1 MSRNSA
7 TKMTELSTSPYP
19 GLRAFRPDELDIFFG
34 REEQT
39 DSLLE
44 RVQRSHFLAVVG
56 PSGCGK
62 SSLVRAGMIAALESG
77 FMADAGSRWRI
88 VEMRPGDRPI
98 RRLAEALSASQAL
111 SPEHV
116 AGAEEAAFFEAA
128 LRRGPLGLTEMLQ
141 EAQPSVQANL
151 LLLVDQFEEIFR
163 FREKGDPDEADAFVG
178 LLLATAQQREARMYV
193 VTTMRSDF
201 LGDCTLFKG
210 LPEAINAS
218 QYLTPRLTRDQ
229 CRAAIVGPAKVF
241 GGDLEPA
248 LVNRLL
254 NDFGPDPDQLP
265 LLQHALMRMWTRVS
279 GRLNGFCNGASETL
293 LAIRSKKVTLTVS
306 AYEDLGG
313 LSRALSDHADEVLN
327 ELTDPQRKVA
337 EVMFRRLTE
346 RGIGKR
352 DTRAPARLS
361 DVAAVAGVSS
371 AEVAAVVE
379 AFRRPDRCFVT
390 PPVGITLGPDT
401 LLDIG
406 HESLIRQWH
415 QLSDWVEKEGRSAL
429 MYQRLKQTAQLW
441 KNGDAGLWRNPDL
454 ERHLQWERTQRPTV
468 AWGIRYGSAEEFGLA
483 IDFLRASEQTW
494 LEECRLQEESK
505 LQTER
510 QRSRMHRARLIILG
524 TASIFLL
531 AIASVFA
538 FLFCSLTKQ
547 FDEISYYKQFTV
559 LRPLYAA
566 NTPGSTDRNIIFACQ
581 LVKEL
586 SRPRMRIDPLLYG
599 DAVSILDRA
608 LARRSRLV
616 NTYWNS
622 QSARLNEGAGQSS
635 AVLALAYSPDGRVL
649 VTGDKQGRLRVL
661 RDGIFSDALK
671 VSRDAI
677 RSLAFSPDNSKVAV
691 GTQGGS
697 LFIFDPGAS
706 PTAQKVVELRFS
718 GGAKGTQSVW
728 SCSWSPDG
736 DLAAGCQDGK
746 VYVWFDLSRSPV
758 SESLLPSASFENSVD
773 NKTVQVHA
781 VAWNCTGS
789 MLAIG
794 DGHGYVRL
802 WDKTH
807 LTQPFRAHS
816 DAIWNLAWS
825 RDERLTCASWDRAI
839 SVWKMVDPLSGG
851 APTLL
856 GRRDSAHDG
865 WVRDVVWIDHDQK
878 IASVG
883 ADGILR
889 FWNSSDLT
897 DAGSEQSPTTEVWK
911 LSYSKSKETIAT
923 ANSDGAVRIY
933 ALNPAKQQA
942 YGKQSNDIMRFA
954 FLDSSVLSFDLDGV
968 VSRFDTASQKLEEP
982 VQIPLGFREGIQA
995 VQFQPA
1001 IKAFVIGYD
1010 FRFAK
1015 EKQQGGQLVVW
1026 DPLSGS
1032 DPKKRLTEEPIRSLS
1047 CHPHESTVAFVSNEG
1062 TLGLRTL
1069 PDLELIPSQQDLHV
1083 GKPGAS
1089 VGRISWSNAGDVLA
1103 IAFIRDAEMKTE
1115 ILRFRYDG
1123 KKLIAIDP
1131 EHPFEIPASVFSFAW
1146 RLDDKVMAM
1155 GTVGGAVILHDFGT
1169 GLEESAVAH
1178 DGRVHTLNWS
1188 SDGRQLFT
1196 GGDDG
1201 SLRVWDCDPTQNN
1214 KLTLVITLRQDTGA
1228 IHAVGVSPDGEGVY
1242 TGGTNP
1248 KIFYWPKT
1256 RYSVNEILRRAEN
1269 MVHRNMVSSEW
1280 IRYTEKDPD
1289 RRQHY
1294 EKTFEGLPGLFE
1306 AELP

>member
-1 MSRNSA
+1 MSRKSA
-7 TKMTELSTSPYP
+7 TEMTELSTSPYP
-19 GLRAFRPDELDIFFG
+19 GLRAFRSDESDIFFG
-34 REEQT
+34 REAQT

-98 RRLAEALSASQAL
+98 SRLAEALSASHV
-111 SPEHV
+111 SGSEH
-116 AGAEEAAFFEAA
+116 AGWAEEAAFFEAA

-141 EAQPSVQANL
+141 ETQPSVHANL

-163 FREKGDPDEADAFVG
+163 FREKGDPDEADAFVD
-178 LLLATAQQREARMYV
+178 LLLATAQRRKARAYV

-210 LPEAINAS
+210 LPEAINRS

-265 LLQHALMRMWTRVS
+265 LLQHALMRMWTRVTE
-279 GRLNGFCNGASETL
+279 RLNGSGDCPSETL
-293 LAIRSKKVTLTVS
+293 LAIPSKKVMLAVS
-306 AYEDLGG
+306 DYDGLGG
-313 LSRALSDHADEVLN
+313 LSRALSDHADEVLK

-361 DVAAVAGVSS
+361 DVAAVAGVSY

-390 PPVGITLGPDT
+390 PPVGLTIGPET

-406 HESLIRQWH
+406 HESLIRQWC

-441 KNGDAGLWRNPDL
+441 KNGDAALWRNPDL
-454 ERHLQWERTQRPTV
+454 ERHLQWERVQQPSA
-468 AWGIRYGSAEEFGLA
+468 AWAIRYGSAEEFGLA
-483 IDFLRASEQTW
+483 MEFLRASERTW
-494 LEECRLQEESK
+494 LEERRFQEESK
-505 LQTER
+505 VKAEL
-510 QRSRMHRARLIILG
+510 QRSRMHRVRLIILG
-524 TASIFLL
+524 TASVFLFV
-531 AIASVFA
+531 IAAVFA
-538 FLFCSLTKQ
+538 FLSGYLKKQ
-547 FDEISYYKQFTV
+547 YDDISYYKQFTV

-566 NTPGSTDRNIIFACQ
+566 YTPGSADRNIIFACQ

-586 SRPRMRIDPLLYG
+586 SRQRMSTDPLLYG

-608 LARRSRLV
+608 LTRRGRLV

-622 QSARLNEGAGQSS
+622 QHPRLDEGAGQSPG
-635 AVLALAYSPDGRVL
+635 VLSVAYSPDGRVL
-649 VTGDKQGRLRVL
+649 VVGDRQGRLRVL
-661 RDGIFSDALK
+661 RDGSFSDPLN
-671 VSRDAI
+671 VSRDPI
-677 RSLAFSPDNSKVAV
+677 RSLAFSPDGSKVAV

-697 LFIFDPGAS
+697 LFIFYPSA
-706 PTAQKVVELRFS
+706 PPMAQKVVELVFS
-718 GGAKGTQSVW
+718 SGAKGTQPVW
-728 SCSWSPDG
+728 SCSWSAYG

-746 VYVWFDLSRSPV
+746 IYVWFDLPRSLQ
-758 SESLLPSASFENSVD
+758 SENLQPSTSFENIVG
-773 NKTVQVHA
+773 NTAVQVHA
-781 VAWNCTGS
+781 VAWNHAGS
-789 MLAIG
+789 KLAIG
-794 DGHGYVRL
+794 DGRGNVRL

-807 LTQPFRAHS
+807 LTEPVRAHS
-816 DAIWNLAWS
+816 DTVWNLAWS
-825 RDERLTCASWDRAI
+825 RDERLACGSWDRTI
-839 SVWKMVDPLSGG
+839 SVWRMADPSSGG
-851 APTLL
+851 APTCLC
-856 GRRDSAHDG
+856 RRDSAHDG
-865 WVRDVVWIDHDQK
+865 WVRDVAWIDNDHK

-883 ADGILR
+883 TDGMLR

-897 DAGSEQSPTTEVWK
+897 DAGSEQSPTTELWK
-911 LSYSKSKETIAT
+911 LSYSETKETIAT
-923 ANSDGAVRIY
+923 ANNDGAVRIY
-933 ALNPAKQQA
+933 QLNPGKQQA
-942 YGKQSNDIMRFA
+942 YGRQSNDIMRFA
-954 FLDSSVLSFDLDGV
+954 FMDSSVLSFDLDGL
-968 VSRFDTASQKLEEP
+968 VSRFDTVSQKVEEP
-982 VQIPLGFREGIQA
+982 VQIPLGFREGIHA
-995 VQFQPA
+995 VQFHPA
-1001 IKAFVIGYD
+1001 TKAFVIGYD
-1010 FRFAK
+1010 FSFAK

-1032 DPKKRLTEEPIRSLS
+1032 APRGRFIEEPIRSLS
-1047 CHPHESTVAFVSNEG
+1047 CNPRDSTVAFVSGQG

-1069 PDLELIPSQQDLHV
+1069 PDLEPIPSQHDLHV

-1103 IAFIRDAEMKTE
+1103 ITLNQDADKRAE

-1123 KKLIAIDP
+1123 KKLIPIDP
-1131 EHPFEIPASVFSFAW
+1131 EHPIQIPASVFSFAW
-1146 RLDDKVMAM
+1146 HPDDRVMAM
-1155 GTVGGAVILHDFGT
+1155 GTVGGAVLVYDFDA

-1178 DGRVHTLNWS
+1178 DGRVHTLSWS
-1188 SDGRQLFT
+1188 NDGRRLFT

-1201 SLRVWDCDPTQNN
+1201 SLRVWDCDSAQNN
-1214 KLTLVITLRQDTGA
+1214 KLTLTITLRQDTGA
-1228 IHAVGVSPDGEGVY
+1228 IHAVGVAPDGEGVY

-1256 RYSVNEILRRAEN
+1256 RYSVDEILSRAEN
-1269 MVHRNMVSSEW
+1269 MVHRNMVRSEW
-1280 IRYTEKDPD
+1280 VRYTEKDPD
-1289 RRQHY
+1289 RGQRY
-1294 EKTFEGLPGLFE
+1294 EKTFEGLPALFE